1 MLLKKSSHFH
11 VLPLLLT
18 VVLLLAACGS
28 STGQVEEGP
37 ISLDVTPTV
46 TSPAKQEGRGVGG
59 TLRLL
64 YWQAP
69 TTLNPHLTTGTKD
82 LAACRITYEPLA
94 SYDSEGNLIP
104 FLAAE
109 IPSLDNGGVAPDG
122 KSVTWK
128 LKQGVKWSNGEPFT
142 ADDVLFT
149 YEFVSD
155 PETDAQ
161 TVSAYDAVE
170 SVEVI
175 DDFTAKVNFEDVNPA
190 WSLPFVG
197 AAGMILPHHAF
208 EGYSGADALNA
219 PVNQLPIGTGPYRMV
234 PPGIKPQ
241 EILLL
246 GTDIVK
252 TSKIVYEPNPYFRE
266 EDNPFFSRVELR
278 GGGTVGETARSLFRV
293 GDVDFAYNMLLDA
306 DLLTELEKEGKA
318 KAVSYFTAKV
328 ERILLNHTDPNR
340 ATEDGERSSLRF
352 PHPFFSDKKVRQA
365 FSLAI
370 DREVIAALYGRTG
383 RPTANL
389 LVSPSIYR
397 SPNTKYEFVPEKAA
411 ALLDE
416 AGWRDTDGDGI
427 RDKGG
432 VKMSIVFQT
441 SVNQIRQQTQE
452 IVKQNLEAIGVEVE
466 LKIIDASTFFGPDP
480 SNPNT
485 RWHFYADMEEYNL
498 GNASPDPGAYM
509 KNWTCDEIVQKSNNW
524 SGNNIERWCNP
535 AYDALYEQ
543 SKTEMD
549 PEKLWQLF
557 IQMNDMIIEEVVLIP
572 LVDRAGVHGV
582 SNTLEGVDLT
592 PWDSE
597 LWNIKDWRGVSP

>member
-1 MLLKKSSHFH
+1 MLMKKSSGFH
-11 VLPLLLT
+11 VLPLLLA
-18 VVLLLAACGS
+18 VVLLLSACAS
-28 STGQVEEGP
+28 STGQVEERPIGP
-37 ISLDVTPTV
+37 NATPTAIA
-46 TSPAKQEGRGVGG
+46 PAKQEGRGVGG

-69 TTLNPHLTTGTKD
+69 TILNPHLTTGTKD

-94 SYDSEGNLIP
+94 SYDKDGNLIP

-109 IPSLDNGGVAPDG
+109 IPSLENGGIAPDG

-128 LKQGVKWSNGEPFT
+128 LKQGVKWSDGEPFT

-155 PETDAQ
+155 PQTGAQ
-161 TVSAYDAVE
+161 TVTAYDAVE
-170 SVEVI
+170 SVEVV
-175 DDFTAKVNFEDVNPA
+175 DDFTVKVHFKDVNPA

-197 AAGMILPHHAF
+197 SGGMILPRHAF
-208 EGYSGADALNA
+208 GGYSGADATNA

-241 EILLL
+241 EVLFL
-246 GTDIVK
+246 GTQLVE
-252 TSKIVYEPNPYFRE
+252 TNKIVYEA
-266 EDNPFFSRVELR
+266 NPFFREADKPFFSKVELR
-278 GGGTVGETARSLFRV
+278 GGGTVEEAAHSLFQV

-306 DLLTELEKEGKA
+306 DLLMQLEAEGKA
-318 KAVSYFTAKV
+318 EAVAYSTAKV
-328 ERILLNHTDPNR
+328 ERILINLTDPNR

-352 PHPFFSDKKVRQA
+352 PHPFFSDQKVRQA

-370 DREVIAALYGRTG
+370 DGEAIAKLYGRTG

-389 LVSPSIYR
+389 LISPAAYQ
-397 SPNTKYEFVPEKAA
+397 SPNTKYEFNSGKAA

-427 RDKGG
+427 RDKDG
-432 VKMSIVFQT
+432 VKMSVVFQT
-441 SVNQIRQQTQE
+441 SVNDIRQQTQE
-452 IVKQNLEAIGVEVE
+452 IVKQNLEAIGIEVE

-498 GNASPDPGAYM
+498 GNSSPDPGGYM

-543 SKTEMD
+543 SRTEMD
-549 PEKLWQLF
+549 PEKRRQLF
-557 IQMNDMIIEEVVLIP
+557 IQMNDLIIEEVILIP

-582 SNTLEGVDLT
+582 SNALVGVDLT
-592 PWDSE
+592 AWDSE
-597 LWNIKDWRGVSP
+597 LWNIKDWRRVSP